1 MGILKRELNYFQTVE
16 VEAQRHS
23 AKGLV
28 NLVSSKRE
36 YRLKVVTELSDMIK
50 QIYRGEIDEIVAT
63 YVQTLLHSQEQKQN
77 VM

>member
-1 MGILKRELNYFQTVE
+1 M
-16 VEAQRHS
+16 
-23 AKGLV
+23 V